1 MYDYNSKFDV
11 EKHKETFVN
20 YCEVIIT
27 PDGEIHYAQPS
38 HNHFLERYGAER
50 DGTDV
55 DTFVN
60 KCPAEWYFDYHHWL
74 VIETKCVSC
83 RTVGYV
89 CVDEITEAQYRSLK
103 MLIEEGLVANRR
115 L

>member
-20 YCEVIIT
+20 YCEVVIT

-38 HNHFLERYGAER
+38 HNRFLERYGADR

-60 KCPAEWYFDYHHWL
+60 KCPAESGTST
-74 VIETKCVSC
+74 TKDGLFLKPS
-83 RTVGYV
+83 V
-89 CVDEITEAQYRSLK
+89 CPAEQLGTCAATR
-103 MLIEEGLVANRR
+103 
-115 L
+115 